1 LAVLARAGAPQAAL
15 ALPGGIVLETGA
27 DGLRIDAP
35 HIALAARERIDA
47 RAPRVDV
54 SAHRAHVR
62 AAHLD
67 ACARSIDGRAH
78 DVRLVARRFT
88 STIGRALHTL
98 GDCLR
103 RVCGVDE
110 LHAARARWRVDE
122 RAHLHARDVT
132 LLADRHVGIDGERI
146 DLG

>member
-1 LAVLARAGAPQAAL
+1 M
-15 ALPGGIVLETGA
+15 
-27 DGLRIDAP
+27 
-35 HIALAARERIDA
+35 
-47 RAPRVDV
+47 

-110 LHAARARWRVDE
+110 LHAARTRWRVDE